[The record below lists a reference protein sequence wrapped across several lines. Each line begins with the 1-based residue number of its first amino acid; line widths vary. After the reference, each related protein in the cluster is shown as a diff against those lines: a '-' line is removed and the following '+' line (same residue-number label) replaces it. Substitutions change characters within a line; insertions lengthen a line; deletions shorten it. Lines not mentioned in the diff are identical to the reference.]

1 MKVFVTGATG
11 FVGSA
16 VVDEL
21 VAAGHEVVGLARSD
35 AGAAAVA
42 AAGAQV
48 RRGDLADLDGL
59 REAAAAADGVV
70 HTAFVHDFDAFAAS
84 ADVDRRAVQA
94 LGEALV
100 GSDRPLVVTHGTAGL
115 AVGRLATE
123 DDGFGPD
130 APRVS
135 EQTAM
140 GFADRGVRAVSLRL
154 PPSVHGEGDHGFVPR
169 AIEIARATG
178 VSGFPGDGA
187 QRWPSVHRRDAA
199 RLYRLALES
208 APAGT
213 PLHAVADEGVPVREI
228 AEVIGRHLDLPVR
241 SVPTEHF
248 GWLGMFLAMDMAA
261 SGTLTRER
269 FGWEPTEIG
278 LLADLEA
285 GHYFTERAPAA

>member
-1 MKVFVTGATG
+1 
-11 FVGSA
+11 
-16 VVDEL
+16 
-21 VAAGHEVVGLARSD
+21 
-35 AGAAAVA
+35 
-42 AAGAQV
+42 
-48 RRGDLADLDGL
+48 
-59 REAAAAADGVV
+59 
-70 HTAFVHDFDAFAAS
+70 
-84 ADVDRRAVQA
+84 
-94 LGEALV
+94 
-100 GSDRPLVVTHGTAGL
+100 
-115 AVGRLATE
+115 
-123 DDGFGPD
+123 
-130 APRVS
+130 
-135 EQTAM
+135 M